1 MTAVIPDQ
9 FLVKVH
15 VTVCSLAL
23 AESKE
28 PIGLSWISFPL
39 WEASVELQLILN
51 IHWSGVWNGICWF
64 SEWGG
69 EDCNVGV

>member
-1 MTAVIPDQ
+1 MTSVIPDQ

-15 VTVCSLAL
+15 VTVCSSAL
-23 AESKE
+23 TESKE
-28 PIGLSWISFPL
+28 PDGLSWISFPL

-51 IHWSGVWNGICWF
+51 IHWSVFEMVFAN
-64 SEWGG
+64 SQNGG